1 MQSCWN
7 VPGRASV
14 MSPASLT
21 SGEAPPEPPCPPD
34 PPDPEFPL
42 TQTAFPPLKNS
53 NPHQKL
59 KSKSLNPRF
68 LSSPP
73 ITAASTLNPAVN
85 LSSPDT
91 SMVDSEATTSK
102 PTFGSKI
109 TVDGPEATVRSG
121 SGSALNTQPQQKT
134 NPLLIDSSVTNRVEY
149 SASSPKGNAPPKTPS
164 PSNTHP
170 IQPHRQ
176 MPAPTLVERLRAKE
190 NKTLQRLALI
200 SLSETGRP
208 RVLIP
213 DAVFH
218 KGAEMHKDF
227 IICYFNGRPPPFAQ
241 IQSVLN
247 HMWGKGRKLE
257 IHNNPLNRS
266 ALVRISSDYLREKI
280 LEKSIWYVGDSMFHT
295 ALWSSAHSS
304 STPPLKAIQIW
315 AHLTGVPLD
324 LRHTEGL
331 SLVAGLVGHPKETD
345 DFTLNLVSLTLSHVK
360 VEVDLTEPLPSVVEF
375 ERESGEVVEVQV
387 DYPWVPPT
395 CSHCK
400 ELGHIVRNCLT
411 YTPPPKDNAK
421 KVPTPKKVPAPK
433 KSSQPAVVGPS
444 HVPAPTIFKDTVPIP
459 SPPPPLLSPSNLPT
473 PDNSLPS
480 TPQKTL
486 SFTFGTTTTEILNP
500 SLRDANITLPSSEQ
514 IVTPQKVQ
522 KNKQTHFKNS
532 FGPLSNLPPFDP
544 SPFTPSEKPSRP
556 SLKRSRSSP
565 TLSPPL
571 PSKSPSHHLQ
581 KS

>member
-14 MSPASLT
+14 MSLASLT

-34 PPDPEFPL
+34 PPDPESPL

-227 IICYFNGRPPPFAQ
+227 IICYFNGRPPHFAQ

-266 ALVRISSDYLREKI
+266 VLVRISSDYLREKI

-304 STPPLKAIQIW
+304 STPPLGFAAWLRSYGPNYVVKSYPKFCTRGYAFTRKGHSKTTYD
-315 AHLTGVPLD
+315 AGVSSSS
-324 LRHTEGL
+324 G
-331 SLVAGLVGHPKETD
+331 D
-345 DFTLNLVSLTLSHVK
+345 DVYYGSIK
-360 VEVDLTEPLPSVVEF
+360 
-375 ERESGEVVEVQV
+375 
-387 DYPWVPPT
+387 
-395 CSHCK
+395 
-400 ELGHIVRNCLT
+400 
-411 YTPPPKDNAK
+411 
-421 KVPTPKKVPAPK
+421 
-433 KSSQPAVVGPS
+433 
-444 HVPAPTIFKDTVPIP
+444 
-459 SPPPPLLSPSNLPT
+459 
-473 PDNSLPS
+473 
-480 TPQKTL
+480 
-486 SFTFGTTTTEILNP
+486 EILE
-500 SLRDANITLPSSEQ
+500 IQ
-514 IVTPQKVQ
+514 
-522 KNKQTHFKNS
+522 
-532 FGPLSNLPPFDP
+532 
-544 SPFTPSEKPSRP
+544 
-556 SLKRSRSSP
+556 
-565 TLSPPL
+565 
-571 PSKSPSHHLQ
+571 
-581 KS
+581 